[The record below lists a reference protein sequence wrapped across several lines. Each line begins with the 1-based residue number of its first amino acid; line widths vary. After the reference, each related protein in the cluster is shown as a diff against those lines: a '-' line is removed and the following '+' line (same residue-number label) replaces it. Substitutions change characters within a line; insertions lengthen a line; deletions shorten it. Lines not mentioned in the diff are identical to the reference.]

1 MKKTQFFICCG
12 VLWFPVAVSAGGFG
26 FSDVYYGAGVS
37 SNETEFFDDA
47 TGYQVFAGY
56 EFNRRLGPLTMGI
69 EAGYMDSGEFERT
82 FNTNRGEVRLATEA
96 KGGWVSGHLA
106 HAFTDTFGVI
116 GRAGYDFGDDDGA
129 LVGVGGEYR
138 FLENFALRAEYIGR
152 DVTDSLQLNLVYRLN
167 P

>member
-1 MKKTQFFICCG
+1 MKKIILSICFFT
-12 VLWFPVAVSAGGFG
+12 LWFSGTAWADGFG

-37 SNETEFFDDA
+37 SNETEIFDDA

-56 EFNRRLGPLTMGI
+56 EFDRKLGPLTMGV

-82 FNTNRGEVRLATEA
+82 YNTNRGEVRLATEA

-106 HAFTDTFGVI
+106 HAFTDAFGVI

-129 LVGVGGEYR
+129 LLGVGGEYR
-138 FLENFALRAEYIGR
+138 FLDGFALRAEYIAR